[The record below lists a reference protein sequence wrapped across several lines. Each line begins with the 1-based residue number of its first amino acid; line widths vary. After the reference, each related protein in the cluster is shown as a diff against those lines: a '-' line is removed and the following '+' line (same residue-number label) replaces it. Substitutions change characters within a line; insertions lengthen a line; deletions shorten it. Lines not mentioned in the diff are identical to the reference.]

1 MIDKSWAMQM
11 FYRSLRLGMVLLTIA
26 FGTLLAACG
35 PALNDSFTNSLQSE
49 PSATAGL
56 GTPPFQ
62 TMTDEQQ
69 PRAIKVKASPG
80 LAKEVRSLE
89 SQSIPGS
96 DGYRIGPQD
105 VLDIS
110 VYQAPDLTKSVQ
122 VAETGT
128 INLPL
133 VGDVQ
138 AGGLSARD
146 LERSL
151 KAKLSEKYFQNP
163 QVTVFIREYNSQRVT
178 VEGSVRSPGVYPY
191 RGPTTLLQ
199 LVATAGGLSEVAN
212 GSDVMVF
219 RTSTGAKQAARFDVD
234 EIKAGRAPDP
244 PIMQGDV
251 VIVNSS
257 TGKKLYQDVMKA
269 LPLVGVFG
277 LLL

>member
-1 MIDKSWAMQM
+1 
-11 FYRSLRLGMVLLTIA
+11 LLTA
-26 FGTLLAACG
+26 ALGAMLAACG
-35 PALNDSFTNSLQSE
+35 SSLNDSFTSSLQSE
-49 PSATAGL
+49 PSTTAGL
-56 GTPPFQ
+56 GASPFQ
-62 TMTDEQQ
+62 ITTDEQ
-69 PRAIKVKASPG
+69 PRPIKVKASPG
-80 LAKEVRSLE
+80 LAKEIRSLE
-89 SQSIPGS
+89 SQSKPGG

-138 AGGLSARD
+138 AGGVSARD

-178 VEGSVRSPGVYPY
+178 VEGSVKSPGVYPY
-191 RGPTTLLQ
+191 RGPTSLLQ
-199 LVATAGGLSEVAN
+199 LVATAGGLSEVAD
-212 GSDVMVF
+212 GSEVMVF
-219 RTSTGAKQAARFDVD
+219 RTATGAKQAAKFDID
-234 EIKAGRAPDP
+234 EIKAGRAADP

-251 VIVNSS
+251 VIVNAS

>member
-1 MIDKSWAMQM
+1 MIDRARWFGRILLAIA
-11 FYRSLRLGMVLLTIA
+11 LGTM
-26 FGTLLAACG
+26 LAACSG
-35 PALNDSFTNSLQSE
+35 SLSE
-49 PSATAGL
+49 GITSSVASDPSVTAGL
-56 GTPPFQ
+56 GAPAFATDTRPPVVRAKVTPS
-62 TMTDEQQ
+62 
-69 PRAIKVKASPG
+69 V
-80 LAKEVRSLE
+80 AKDIRNLE
-89 SQSIPGS
+89 SQSTPGS

-110 VYQAPDLTKSVQ
+110 VYQAPDLAKTVQ

-133 VGDVQ
+133 IGDVQ

-151 KAKLSEKYFQNP
+151 KGRLSEKYFQNP

-178 VEGSVRSPGVYPY
+178 LEGSVNRPGVYPY

-199 LVATAGGLSEVAN
+199 LVATGGGLSEVAN

-219 RTSTGAKQAARFDVD
+219 RTATGAKQAAKFDID
-234 EIKAGRAPDP
+234 EIKAGRATDP

-251 VIVNSS
+251 VIVNAS
-257 TGKKLYQDVMKA
+257 TGKKLYQDIMKA

>member
-1 MIDKSWAMQM
+1 MIDRARWFGRILLAIA
-11 FYRSLRLGMVLLTIA
+11 LGTM
-26 FGTLLAACG
+26 LAACG
-35 PALNDSFTNSLQSE
+35 GSLNEGITSSVASD
-49 PSATAGL
+49 PSVTAGL
-56 GTPPFQ
+56 GASAFATDARPPVVRAKVTPS
-62 TMTDEQQ
+62 
-69 PRAIKVKASPG
+69 V
-80 LAKEVRSLE
+80 AKDIRNLE
-89 SQSIPGS
+89 SQSTPGS

-110 VYQAPDLTKSVQ
+110 VYQAPDLAKTVQ

-133 VGDVQ
+133 IGDVQ

-151 KAKLSEKYFQNP
+151 KGRLSEKYFQNP

-178 VEGSVRSPGVYPY
+178 LEGSVNRPGVYPY

-199 LVATAGGLSEVAN
+199 LVATGGGLSEVAN

-219 RTSTGAKQAARFDVD
+219 RTATGAKQAAKFDID
-234 EIKAGRAPDP
+234 EIKAGRAADP

-251 VIVNSS
+251 VIVNAS
-257 TGKKLYQDVMKA
+257 TGKKLYQDIMKA

>member
-1 MIDKSWAMQM
+1 MA
-11 FYRSLRLGMVLLTIA
+11 IA
-26 FGTLLAACG
+26 SGTMLAACG
-35 PALNDSFTNSLQSE
+35 GSLNDGITSFVERE
-49 PSATAGL
+49 PPRTAGL
-56 GTPPFQ
+56 GAAPLATGARAPAI
-62 TMTDEQQ
+62 TAKVS
-69 PRAIKVKASPG
+69 PRV
-80 LAKEVRSLE
+80 AKDIRSLE
-89 SQSIPGS
+89 RQSTPGS

-110 VYQAPDLTKSVQ
+110 VYQAPDLAKTVQ

-138 AGGLSARD
+138 AGGLSARE

-151 KAKLSEKYFQNP
+151 KGKLGKKYFQNP
-163 QVTVFIREYNSQRVT
+163 QVTVFVREYNSQRVT
-178 VEGSVRSPGVYPY
+178 VEGSVKSPGVYPY
-191 RGPTTLLQ
+191 RGATSLLQ

-219 RTSTGAKQAARFDVD
+219 RTATGAKQAARFDVD
-234 EIKAGRAPDP
+234 EIKAGRAADP

-251 VIVNSS
+251 VIVNASS
-257 TGKKLYQDVMKA
+257 GKKLYQDVMKA

-277 LLL
+277 FLL

>member
-1 MIDKSWAMQM
+1 MQM